1 MLYRVKEKYFYEKQI
16 EKDVDDGDGMCDAVG
31 GNPFEL
37 WGISMDSGISVL
49 SEEAHA
55 DMVKR

>member
-1 MLYRVKEKYFYEKQI
+1 MRNKLRKMLMT
-16 EKDVDDGDGMCDAVG
+16 GMVCVMLLG
-31 GNPFEL
+31 GIHWNFG
-37 WGISMDSGISVL
+37 GISMDSGISVL

>member
-31 GNPFEL
+31 GNPLEL
-37 WGISMDSGISVL
+37 WGDFNGFRDFGF
-49 SEEAHA
+49 E
-55 DMVKR
+55 